1 MKLITHVRFIQST
14 LFSAFLVVNV
24 LCISVTTVNASD
36 ERGHPLAAVSASIPF
51 VESIEIVHPCTDYG
65 FKRAFKHPSV
75 AMGFLNHILNLQGD
89 DAIKDIQYLNTELQS
104 SDPLGRH
111 FTVDI
116 LCQTKND
123 RRFLLEMQND
133 FRSDY
138 ANKALTELC
147 RLIAHW
153 DAQVV
158 HQKVT
163 EMSRKRART
172 NSTLDEIK
180 SFWEDIHT
188 AIVVMVTNK
197 VFPVWQTKESQP
209 DQSLMEPE
217 IINSYRL
224 VHERRTS
231 RHLGNIDARAVLV
244 MLGNFKKSEAELVTD
259 LDRWLYTLK
268 DNSLSSGVDRIPTYK
283 TISDIRCVTGDD
295 VGLKDF
301 YRDLDKRTV
310 QSAGELDQYER
321 GILEVNAIMAH
332 RMQEEYAKGIEKGVE
347 KGQSERNI
355 EIARRMLAEKMDV
368 ELIVKITGMTEEQ
381 IRACQS

>member
-1 MKLITHVRFIQST
+1 MKLTSCVRSVQSV
-14 LFSAFLVVNV
+14 LFSSFLAVNIFCV
-24 LCISVTTVNASD
+24 SATTIHASSD
-36 ERGHPLAAVSASIPF
+36 LGHPAAASAATSFTEP
-51 VESIEIVHPCTDYG
+51 VEIVHPCTDYG

-116 LCQTKND
+116 LCQAKND

-163 EMSRKRART
+163 EMNRKRART
-172 NSTLDEIK
+172 NSTLDEVK

-197 VFPVWQTKESQP
+197 VFPAAQTKESQSDEP
-209 DQSLMEPE
+209 LMEPE

-231 RHLGNIDARAVLV
+231 RQLGNIDARAVLV
-244 MLGNFKKSEAELVTD
+244 MLGNFKKSEDELITD

-268 DNSLSSGVDRIPTYK
+268 DSSLSSGVDRIPTYK
-283 TISDIRCVTGDD
+283 TIRNIRDVTGDD

-301 YRDLDKRTV
+301 YHDLDKRTV
-310 QSAGELDQYER
+310 QSVGELDQYER
-321 GILEVNAIMAH
+321 GILEVNAIMAN
-332 RMQEEYAKGIEKGVE
+332 RMQEEYAR
-347 KGQSERNI
+347 GQSEKNMD
-355 EIARRMLAEKMDV
+355 IARRMLAEGMSI
-368 ELIVKITGMTEEQ
+368 ELIIKLTGVTEEQ